1 MIKILVIKQK
11 NIIMAIEATGHS
23 GYAEEGQDIVCSA
36 VSVLTQ
42 NLAQGLTEVVGIK
55 PTVVVDEDIPHFSL
69 TLPELDAEKMHEAQL
84 LVNTTYLGLKD
95 IANQFKKYV
104 SIKEKNK

>member
-1 MIKILVIKQK
+1 MIKILVIKQ
-11 NIIMAIEATGHS
+11 NNEIIAIEATGHS
-23 GYAEEGQDIVCSA
+23 GYAEVGHDIVCSA

-42 NLAQGLTEVVGIK
+42 NLAQGLSEVVGIK
-55 PTVVVDEDIPHFSL
+55 PKVVEDESIPHFSL
-69 TLPELDAEKMHEAQL
+69 TLPELNAKQMHEAQL
-84 LVNTTYLGLKD
+84 LVRTTYLGLKD